1 MPETHHEL
9 IKSIVKRS
17 PFIHP
22 SVMFRG
28 SVVEHIRYNDSLMN
42 TQDYYL
48 WIDLLSKN
56 INFIISNNH
65 YYFFVLMIH
74 FTLDVGLEINQ

>member
-48 WIDLLSKN
+48 WIDLLSKKYKFHN
-56 INFIISNNH
+56 IQQPLL
-65 YYFFVLMIH
+65 FFVLMIH
-74 FTLDVGLEINQ
+74 FTLDVGLEN